1 MPSIIFRSYQ
11 NAVRTIFTGLLI
23 FIVGRQRIKS
33 VSTMQIKSNHQDV
46 KQQHG
51 IAIFEKKIYYYLG
64 DMYTYS
70 NTQRTSLQYSI
81 I

>member
-1 MPSIIFRSYQ
+1 MPFAQ
-11 NAVRTIFTGLLI
+11 FFTGLLI

-51 IAIFEKKIYYYLG
+51 IAVSENIIYYYYLG
-64 DMYTYS
+64 DMYPCS
-70 NTQRTSLQYSI
+70 NTQKKSFNIL
-81 I
+81 

>member
-46 KQQHG
+46 KQHHG
-51 IAIFEKKIYYYLG
+51 IAVSEKIIYYYYLG
-64 DMYTYS
+64 DTYTCS
-70 NTQRTSLQYSI
+70 KEQAFNIL
-81 I
+81 